1 MCQLAATVT
10 APDAIIGSKL
20 PLSEYEIPASMM
32 PSGST
37 SAAAAA
43 AGENDRGD
51 RRPGDSSRESS
62 RAVAGEGSVHV
73 MLHPGVGER
82 RNVEE
87 I

>member
-37 SAAAAA
+37 SAAGAAVSGVEVAEAPQPARTIAAIAVPATAAA
-43 AGENDRGD
+43 S
-51 RRPGDSSRESS
+51 RPARWRE
-62 RAVAGEGSVHV
+62 
-73 MLHPGVGER
+73 GVR
-82 RNVEE
+82 CM
-87 I
+87 